1 MAFSAIIKPQDYF
14 STKLYDGNGSTNAQT
29 GVGFKPDWTWI
40 KTRSH
45 DGYNHVAVDVIRG
58 VTKEIRPNTNSAEIT
73 TTNSFTSFDSD
84 GFTLGA
90 DSTDN
95 YNKNGNN
102 YVAWNWKAGGT
113 GSANSDGSVSSTV
126 SANTTSGFSVVKYT
140 NPGSGSPFTVGHGLG
155 AVPKMIMIK
164 NITGSA
170 QNWGVYH
177 IGPGFG
183 KYLQLNTT
191 IDEAT
196 ANLVTATSTT
206 TFSTYY
212 DHHTTGVDLI
222 AYCFA
227 EVKGFSKIGSYYGN
241 GNANGPFVYTG
252 FKPAFVLFKEYTGPG
267 SSNWTIQDDKREG
280 YNPNN
285 SRLFPN
291 DSGAENASSFRIDM
305 LSNGFKLNNSDSDSN
320 RNGNNFLYLAFAE
333 HPFTANVDGGLPT
346 TAR

>member
-14 STKLYDGNGSTNAQT
+14 STKLYDGNGQSTHAIT
-29 GVGFKPDWTWI
+29 GVGFQPDWVWI
-40 KTRSH
+40 KKRSASGSH
-45 DGYNHVAVDVIRG
+45 NLVDAVRG
-58 VTKEIRPNTNSAEIT
+58 VQKALEANSNGVQGTYSNNLSAFGT
-73 TTNSFTSFDSD
+73 D
-84 GFTLGA
+84 GFTVGSGSLVN
-90 DSTDN
+90 DN
-95 YNKNGNN
+95 GQN
-102 YVAWNWKAGGT
+102 YVAWNWKANGA